1 METEMN
7 RFLTASAIV
16 ALAALTAAPAFAAA
30 AVTTPATTKPAM
42 AAKPAPKMAAA
53 TPAKAVVVTFKTI
66 DANHDGKISFDELK
80 KYFPKVTKAEFAAS
94 DANKDGFY
102 DHAEL
107 AAFVKS
113 QQPAKAPMGG
123 MMKPA
128 AKPAAK

>member
-1 METEMN
+1 MN

-30 AVTTPATTKPAM
+30 AATTTMMAKT

-53 TPAKAVVVTFKTI
+53 TPAATPAKPMVVSFKTL
-66 DANHDGKISFDELK
+66 DANKDGKLSLAELQ
-80 KYFPKVTKAEFAAS
+80 KYWPKLTKADFAKY

-107 AAFVKS
+107 AAFAKAM
-113 QQPAKAPMGG
+113 QPAKAPMS
-123 MMKPA
+123 MMAPA
-128 AKPAAK
+128 K